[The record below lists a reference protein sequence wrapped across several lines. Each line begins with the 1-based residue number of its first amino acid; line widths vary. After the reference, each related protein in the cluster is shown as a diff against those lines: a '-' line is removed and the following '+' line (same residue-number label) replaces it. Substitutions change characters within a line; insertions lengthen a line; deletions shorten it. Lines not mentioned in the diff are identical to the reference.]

1 MRKFDEFRDTVLAE
15 YNTGKEEPVNKHD
28 NLFMAYLIGM
38 LSVMVDNETYDR
50 HIEYSQERSANVG
63 GKE

>member
-15 YNTGKEEPVNKHD
+15 YNIGKEEPVEKYD
-28 NLFMAYLIGM
+28 DLFMAYLIGIM
-38 LSVMVDNETYDR
+38 STMVDNETYDR
-50 HIEYSQERSANVG
+50 HIQYSQERAADVG